1 MLRFTRT
8 QIMLTVLALIAL
20 AAPLAPSYVLAA
32 GVAQVAGTPTAVP
45 PRPIVVGRVTGANT
59 EVPQLPTVGPLTF
72 ARAPSEGEQQA
83 VPGVEFP
90 IGTQTVYVLFDY
102 DGFAPGGQFEQVWYA
117 DGKLIGLDRWAW
129 DRASGGAYQG
139 GLNKPE
145 GLPLGSYR
153 LDIVMNGQ
161 VLSSGNFAIASLPA
175 PAVTTAPPS

>member
-1 MLRFTRT
+1 M
-8 QIMLTVLALIAL
+8 
-20 AAPLAPSYVLAA
+20 
-32 GVAQVAGTPTAVP
+32 
-45 PRPIVVGRVTGANT
+45 
-59 EVPQLPTVGPLTF
+59 
-72 ARAPSEGEQQA
+72 
-83 VPGVEFP
+83 EFP
-90 IGTQTVYVLFDY
+90 IGTQTVYVFFDY

-145 GLPLGSYR
+145 GLPPGSYR

-175 PAVTTAPPS
+175 PAATTAPPVLMTVAPVVVGGPRLGPITFAEGVANGAP